1 MIGVYGLGVIGNTVV
16 AVGDRKV
23 IAWDLPV
30 ADCASDAWV
39 GPGDGSW
46 TITRNHSSGY
56 TTRGASFSPDSR
68 YIALT
73 DQYSLYIYSTSTGE
87 LIWRETRLNVGEV
100 LGSLRTDVIYGALSV
115 MVEQSR
121 GESVASGRSTQ
132 NGYLI

>member
-1 MIGVYGLGVIGNTVV
+1 MVAKEGGNTAAIINLKSGVLRLTIDAMIGIYGLGVIGNTVV

-30 ADCASDAWV
+30 EDCASDAWA

-73 DQYSLYIYSTSTGE
+73 DQYSL
-87 LIWRETRLNVGEV
+87 
-100 LGSLRTDVIYGALSV
+100 
-115 MVEQSR
+115 
-121 GESVASGRSTQ
+121 
-132 NGYLI
+132 